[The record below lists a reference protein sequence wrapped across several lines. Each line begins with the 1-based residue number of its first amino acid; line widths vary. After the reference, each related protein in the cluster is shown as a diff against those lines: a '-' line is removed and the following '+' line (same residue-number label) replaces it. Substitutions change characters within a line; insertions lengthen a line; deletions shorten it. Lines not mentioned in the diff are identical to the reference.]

1 MNPAVPRV
9 LVVDD
14 EPSIL
19 LLLTRWLAQWG
30 YGTESAATADIA
42 MDLMAAAPADILL
55 CDVRMPDHDGLWLA
69 ESVQTR
75 WPDTAIIMAT
85 GLDDVQTV
93 LQSRRLG
100 AVDYVLK
107 PFASAVLRQ
116 AVDRASGRVQFRPSV
131 RGARYSHTQP

>member
-1 MNPAVPRV
+1 MHPAITRV

-14 EPSIL
+14 DPAIRQ
-19 LLLTRWLAQWG
+19 LLTRWLVKWG

-42 MDLMAAAPADILL
+42 IDIMSAAPADILL
-55 CDVRMPDHDGLWLA
+55 CDVRMPGHDGLWLA
-69 ESVQTR
+69 ESVHTR
-75 WPDTAIIMAT
+75 WPDTVIIMAT

-93 LQSRRLG
+93 QQSRRLG

-116 AVDRASGRVQFRPSV
+116 AVDRASGRVKFRPSV
-131 RGARYSHTQP
+131 RRDP

>member
-1 MNPAVPRV
+1 MSPAAARV

-14 EPSIL
+14 EPAIRQ
-19 LLLTRWLAQWG
+19 LLTRWLAKWG
-30 YGTESAATADIA
+30 YSADSAATADLA
-42 MDLMAAAPADILL
+42 MDIMAATPAHILL
-55 CDVRMPDHDGLWLA
+55 CDVRMPGHDGLWLA

-85 GLDDVQTV
+85 GLDDAQTV

-116 AVDRASGRVQFRPSV
+116 AVDRASGRVQFRSSV
-131 RGARYSHTQP
+131 PPARRHR